1 MTANSYPFEKI
12 LPMKENSLHG
22 QNNYRKISAEIENGA
37 IDLFREMR
45 RRNQQLPLEDC
56 QRILQTTT
64 SGVLAVAG
72 DDSYPYAV
80 PLSFAYADGRLYFHV
95 AKSGHKLDA
104 LRRNPKA
111 SFCVIE
117 QDEVV
122 PKEYTTYFRSVIA
135 FGKIRIVEDNAEK
148 RRGLDLLADKYSP
161 HETTESREAE
171 IGKLINAL
179 YVLEMDI
186 EHLTGKEGREFAE
199 QRKNKPTT
207 EKSAV
212 GKV

>member
-1 MTANSYPFEKI
+1 
-12 LPMKENSLHG
+12 MKENSLHG
-22 QNNYRKISAEIENGA
+22 QNNYRKISAKIENGA

-104 LRRNPKA
+104 LRRNSKA

-135 FGKIRIVEDNAEK
+135 FGKVRIVEDNAEK

-161 HETTESREAE
+161 HETAE
-171 IGKLINAL
+171 ISKLINAL

-186 EHLTGKEGREFAE
+186 EHLTGKEGRELAE

-207 EKSAV
+207 EKSAM